1 MGRQQNIIYTYI
13 YNKTVCASV
22 CVVCVRM
29 STCKFRCVEKQKEIS
44 ELENDMGYYIE
55 DIFNKMTRI
64 LMRILNRYLKEF
76 IGAG

>member
-1 MGRQQNIIYTYI
+1 
-13 YNKTVCASV
+13 
-22 CVVCVRM
+22 M
-29 STCKFRCVEKQKEIS
+29 STCKCRCVEKQKEIS
-44 ELENDMGYYIE
+44 ELENDLGYYIE